1 MLVEAFLRYSLLVYH
16 SQYHTP
22 MDEAENISFLKLY
35 KMTEWMY
42 RTSWILANDA
52 SRPKLLPNVKLE
64 R

>member
-1 MLVEAFLRYSLLVYH
+1 
-16 SQYHTP
+16 
-22 MDEAENISFLKLY
+22 MDEAENISFPKLY

>member
-1 MLVEAFLRYSLLVYH
+1 
-16 SQYHTP
+16 
-22 MDEAENISFLKLY
+22 MDEPISFPKLY

-42 RTSWILANDA
+42 PFSILANDA